1 MSADH
6 RPSTTRNPV
15 GRSES
20 RALRRVLL
28 LLAAVGVL
36 AGCGTQGVT
45 ATTLSASV
53 GPTFRNMYV
62 LQQRL
67 AGNASPYTTS
77 DNAFAHCTRNG
88 KSTKDSRGAGAG
100 WTCLVHWPAPD
111 GHTETLAYEVSV
123 KPDGCYTAQGPSGLV
138 GQQTLRTPD
147 GRDVTNPLYEF
158 DGCFST

>member
-1 MSADH
+1 MSADAQP
-6 RPSTTRNPV
+6 RATRD
-15 GRSES
+15 
-20 RALRRVLL
+20 RAGAARRVLVL
-28 LLAAVGVL
+28 LASVGLLAA
-36 AGCGTQGVT
+36 CGSQGVT
-45 ATTLSASV
+45 SANLSASL

-67 AGNASPYTTS
+67 KGNPSPYTTA
-77 DNAFAHCTRNG
+77 DNAFAHCTRDG
-88 KSTKDSRGAGAG
+88 KSTTDSTGAGSG